1 MHSAPSVP
9 SGVSSVFPGFP
20 VGGCQLLF
28 YLLCYRYVRY
38 LFSHHHVWLSGLF
51 PQADMVAKEEE
62 QKELHRTVEE
72 LPVSIQKSK
81 EAISQMI
88 DLMGEIGERLDASGQ
103 CYGDLVDLLKN
114 QRRSCCPAHRVR
126 GHVRNHRYS
135 VDAPADGP
143 VSTSKLDL
151 RKQKLRKQIFLSW
164 TCESR
169 SCESRYF

>member
-1 MHSAPSVP
+1 
-9 SGVSSVFPGFP
+9 
-20 VGGCQLLF
+20 
-28 YLLCYRYVRY
+28 
-38 LFSHHHVWLSGLF
+38 
-51 PQADMVAKEEE
+51 MVAMAEE
-62 QKELHRTVEE
+62 QKELHRMTEIMTEINQETV
-72 LPVSIQKSK
+72 PASIQKSK

-114 QRRSCCPAHRVR
+114 QRRSCCTAHRIR

-151 RKQKLRKQIFLSW
+151 RKQKLRKQIF
-164 TCESR
+164 
-169 SCESRYF
+169 